1 MAQVAGDECA
11 GLARFK
17 GHGVTFEGPPA
28 AAVVAAQVI
37 GAGHEIAALLG
48 RL

>member
-28 AAVVAAQVI
+28 AAVVAAQEI